1 METYLL
7 FLVSEVYYCYICPM
21 DAKKLEI
28 LERASSVYMKYG
40 IKSITMDDLASELGI
55 SKKTIYKYFTDKNE
69 LILSIIVLKAEMDK
83 AMCLECQLS
92 SINAIDNLINISSL
106 VVEHLGNVNST
117 VFYDLKKYYPD
128 AWSILETHKW
138 EFILSMIRDNIN
150 KGIEEKLYREDLNPN
165 IISRLYVASTD
176 ALLDTSV
183 FPWPEYQF
191 QDVFSQMIHL
201 QICGMVNEKGRDY
214 LKQKQ

>member
-1 METYLL
+1 
-7 FLVSEVYYCYICPM
+7 M

-28 LERASSVYMKYG
+28 LERASNVYMKYG

-69 LILSIIVLKAEMDK
+69 LIQSIIVLKAEMDK
-83 AMCLECQLS
+83 AMCLECQINS
-92 SINAIDNLINISSL
+92 KNAIDNLINISSL

-150 KGIEEKLYREDLNPN
+150 KGIEENLYRDDLDPN

-176 ALLDTSV
+176 ALLDTGV

-201 QICGMVNEKGRDY
+201 QISGMVSDKGREY
-214 LKQKQ
+214 LKQIP